1 MKIYKNHFQ
10 TNMGNIFNVARA
22 SPESIAMATK
32 FVNEAI
38 AKNKVVIFSKT
49 YCPYCTMAKEVI
61 FFVPKDSFID
71 NFIRLAPNYWFDLFF
86 TFIAI
91 QKIAA

>member
-1 MKIYKNHFQ
+1 
-10 TNMGNIFNVARA
+10 MGNIFNVARP
-22 SPESIAMATK
+22 SPDKIVMATK

-61 FFVPKDSFID
+61 LLDQKKKKKLNSFITQSD
-71 NFIRLAPNYWFDLFF
+71 DLISFF
-86 TFIAI
+86 YFAYFQCLPTFIIFALFSFHS
-91 QKIAA
+91 